1 MILIDREI
9 RSLIVNAPI
18 QFANDDLVNGSSLDV
33 TLGPMIMVES
43 PRPRLTRMSVV
54 TADRPQHFRE
64 VKVSDRPYTLKPGE
78 FALARTMQVFTLPL
92 NISAEFRLKST
103 MARLGLNQLLAVWCD
118 PGWENSTL
126 TLELKNENLFHGI
139 QLRQGMRVGQMIF
152 HQHAA
157 ISPVA
162 SYAKRGKY
170 NNQTAPVAAKERKE
184 P

>member
-1 MILIDREI
+1 MILINSEI
-9 RSLIVNAPI
+9 RSLIINAPI
-18 QFANDDLVNGSSLDV
+18 RFAGDELVNGSSLDV
-33 TLGPMIMVES
+33 TLGPAIMVES
-43 PRPRLTRMSVV
+43 PGTRLTRRATV
-54 TADRPQHFRE
+54 TAGHPQHFRE
-64 VKVSDRPYTLKPGE
+64 VNISSRRYTLRPGE

-103 MARLGLNQLLAVWCD
+103 MARLGLNQLLAIWCD

-126 TLELKNENLFHGI
+126 TLELKNENLYHGI
-139 QLRQGMRVGQMIF
+139 QLQHGMRVGQMIF

-170 NNQTAPVAAKERKE
+170 NNQMAPVAAKERK
-184 P
+184 